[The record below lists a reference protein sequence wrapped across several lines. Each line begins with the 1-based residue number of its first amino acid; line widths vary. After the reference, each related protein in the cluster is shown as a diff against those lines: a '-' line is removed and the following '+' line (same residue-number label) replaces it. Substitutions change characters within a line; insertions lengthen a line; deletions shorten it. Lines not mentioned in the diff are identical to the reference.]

1 MPVYRMPD
9 GKLYN
14 FPDEMPKEEIRQIAS
29 KKFPNQIPP
38 RDDLLTT
45 AGKAISTFVPA
56 TQYAYE
62 AGRTLLA
69 ETALDFLDPRFE
81 EAYAIREGKTPEERK
96 IPVAPSVMKPG
107 APVEE
112 YLNQPAPIS
121 MPAFSPGQYL
131 PEDMKLAIAKNAAM
145 LSVGS
150 QLQAQK
156 ALAETPKANVAPG
169 SFDEFAFNLVSAVP
183 DIGIGLAAG
192 VAAVPTRG
200 ASIAA
205 VTPYFAAKAGG
216 PKYAEARKL
225 GLSHDQALGAAVVVG
240 AAEGAM
246 EALSSLVFSAKLG
259 GSLLGT
265 VLRTGAVEGITEGAT
280 EGVNILVDMGIL
292 RQDMTLEEAVSRLQM
307 AAAVGAVGGGTV
319 GGAIRLATGPGV
331 VPDDKAAPTTER
343 VVGSNFGVPTGAD
356 PGIAETLGNVAAQP
370 KAIEREKRLA
380 LPPPSAPEDI
390 VSPIVARQQTIKLSP
405 TEEQIAQKAADR
417 TRATLG
423 TAREV
428 TTPIGAF
435 SMSEVGP
442 DVAGKVNLW
451 RLRTNRQP
459 DAPVSVADMK
469 NAKVDQ
475 SFIDALILARKPLTG
490 EQGLAS
496 STRPAQESAVA
507 RTGPFTEEQYGAG
520 VASVRSAGRFTLKG
534 LQDATGATPAAAKLI
549 RDEMVQRGDLVLGTR
564 PGTFK
569 PYERPAAPSTQSPL
583 KTFTVA
589 PVSSDTIAVKKDGKV
604 VGVFEDQVA
613 AKDAVRGIREREK
626 AEQNPP
632 SRVEVV
638 RGGVD
643 AEGKAMDGRPGYA
656 VYENRYDAESNLVD
670 RAIVSTHVAEDAARA
685 RADALTSQPA
695 PQPQAAPGVAT
706 PSTPR
711 PSVIARSRQQTIP
724 TPKVV
729 EGRLQEIVDNLNEQ
743 ANRRALPLIGN
754 RVQIVSAITDKEGEG
769 GIEGSYLNQLI
780 ELSVENLDPN
790 MSTDEVVEALAG
802 VMDHE
807 TVHALREA
815 GVLAPGTRAWSIL
828 SNYVEKATHPKTGKT
843 YLETAFDTNPDLRDR
858 PDVVVEEAV
867 AEAFREWAA
876 NRRAVTGVPRTAL
889 EKIVEWFKRLVGSVP
904 DDIFRSIETGT
915 LARSRIKA
923 PLSYRGAAVEMME
936 KARAD
941 MAVATTPEETL
952 AAQRE
957 FLQAREQAAEDRVG
971 RVGPRSVLGTTPSD
985 DFMIGPR
992 GSFDRVEGL
1001 LEKAKTDLNLSPTPN
1016 RDTPDAGFLMKLANA
1031 YDKAK
1036 HEPSNIAV
1044 GKAYSSLVAE
1054 TKAIFNTL
1062 NVEVVPWRENG
1073 QPYLNQR
1080 ELIDDIADNGQ
1091 VKMRLSNE
1099 LFPPHPSRRNHPM
1112 QEPSGITTPDGSS
1125 LSNGDLLR
1133 VVAEVYGYAPVGAVP
1148 SQLGD
1153 YRAYHTLKG
1162 MYSDQGTRALATEML
1177 AQSAWQNAGPKM
1189 RLTDGSIA
1197 APDALGYV
1205 PPNMRE
1211 FAEQKAGLLPP
1222 EALVEPVQ
1230 PREDIIDLSGIG
1242 DETRYSR
1249 GVNKHGLADYLRQP
1263 VDTAGMTLPDKP
1275 LFTQETNNVN
1285 AQGQINR
1292 IKPVL
1297 DMFPNALKSER
1308 EWGRM
1313 MAYALASDDVPI
1325 APARL
1330 IKDLQDG
1337 TAIRNLKKMT
1347 PGQIADANHGF
1358 ENAAKMRAAYTSG
1371 AAGIDQTGKLFLWS
1385 FLSRG
1390 VSPYTQEGLFIDA
1403 YDGIEPWL
1411 RYAARGEWDASHT
1424 ERYRYGTPEV
1434 REVVAN
1440 LLYDNDL
1447 KAYADAKK
1455 DAEKKGKPF
1464 NQDLPRKIEWSV
1476 NPDGTVN
1483 LTYKEWAR
1491 LAAPAG
1497 MGQPGAGASHN
1508 LNAFGHDFLAKMSQS
1523 AGDGTSRSRLRVIH
1537 DMMADPRSTGPAI
1550 RRKFMTMGQGVG
1562 IDNKVVSFTLLVA
1575 GFPDVMVL
1583 DRVQV
1588 RQLWNDGRFGGINLY
1603 DGVKEK
1609 GKQVT
1614 GTALAD
1620 ITYGARGLLIYE
1632 AIEREI
1638 SERMADIYTQLG
1650 RPQDASIGR
1659 YHWDTW
1665 VTDSGQEASHGTL
1678 GAILP
1683 VQFGGDP
1690 LSAVA
1695 AKQGEY
1701 GSYAY
1706 GARYGVDGRG
1716 TSYFNYDT
1724 PDGKVFTFSVPGFV
1738 EFQQEIK
1745 KPANKVVPPKF
1756 SVTGEKKNAD
1766 GTKTKDD
1773 FNGPWFTRPEVNTR
1787 QLTALAARYALG
1799 EAGAEPGTIRADGFD
1814 APIPDG
1820 LAARAYPAYADETRY
1835 SRGIKYGPAEQ
1846 SRLPARNRGAGRYA
1860 LGNLAP
1866 LAGSPQVKG
1875 AAGPD
1880 PRLVTVA
1887 EQYARDNGIELRR
1900 QAEYVKV
1907 DPDRAR
1913 RIAAAYEA
1921 MPHNPSDPKAQE
1933 AYRDLIRQTIAQYR
1947 ALEKAGYKFWFLDI
1961 NTPEGLDYTSTPW
1974 NAMRDLRANQSMGV
1988 FPTATGFGSNEAFN
2002 PAANPLLLD
2011 TGIKW
2016 PWGSPNGPA
2025 QPVLANDLFR
2035 AVHDAFGHG
2044 IENSGFRAE
2053 GEENAW
2059 QAHVRLFTG
2068 PAVAA
2073 LTSETRGQNSWVN
2086 YGPYGEQNRSASGSE
2101 TVFADQK
2108 IGLMPEWT
2116 WLEGRA
2122 GNMGELTA
2130 ANSYNVGSPEF
2141 YAMLDDVVPGGKYY
2155 GDPKRSAAAVV
2166 SPADT
2171 SAPAF
2176 SETRDGNAFFGGDIA
2191 YHQLQMARD
2200 GDRGAVLVYMNPED
2214 FLRLADPAPVRE
2226 QALYTAAAND
2236 GLKFNTMPSLVVESG
2251 KVGAVP
2257 VMNSDGVGMARAL
2270 VGKSTAMPVVLYP
2283 SGKGQ
2288 IENADTLTAN
2298 GNLVDMLGMYEFDIE
2313 RRGPRQGL
2321 STIAFNSWF
2330 KQSAVVD
2337 ESGAPKRVYDLGTP
2351 DSNLG
2356 VFDTRA
2362 SEFRSHF
2369 GSVDQ
2374 ANTRGDRGPGY
2385 PSYLSIQNPLALVD
2399 DGSFKTDAVAK
2410 QLLDL
2415 GVIDADFYRSVMDN
2429 TVNGPVA
2436 LQDAVMDAGYDGIV
2450 YRTEPDGLDAYIT
2463 FQPTQAKAAVAD
2475 RGSWSAAGSDIRYS
2489 RGRPRAR
2496 VTPHGGMVHRNIYDR
2511 VQGWFSTN
2519 LHNFGR
2525 SKRAIPIAG
2534 SIFDLRINFQDN
2546 FLPIKEYYD
2555 ELVRKGLPIPADLNA
2570 YIVEQSVG
2578 SAAAFQ
2584 VQQRERQFVTPLTDA
2599 MKAGIKAKRF
2609 TYDDVI
2615 DFLYALHAPERNAY
2629 LRARGSKKPDPSGM
2643 TDAVATKIIADA
2655 KAKGTFTDL
2664 MAISRM
2670 ADDIVADINQTRL
2683 ATGQV
2688 TADVLA
2694 ASPFQHWVPLR
2705 DTEDTDPNDFITKP
2719 PRADGVGR
2727 GFTSWGKRPDK
2738 RMFGRTSKAGDI
2750 VANLVSLQAVTVMRG
2765 ERARVGKALVDTIRR
2780 AQAAGVQGS
2789 ISILT
2794 QYPKRLAYGAD
2805 GMIREIVDP
2814 SFRNDPRFL
2823 VFKIDGKDVIL
2834 QTDDAY
2840 ISTALRSPMIE
2851 QFGKLMQI
2859 MMWVRRTYTALITSR
2874 NPNFVLTN
2882 FVRDAQEALINATQY
2897 DVKNMIPKM
2906 VAGIPQAAIAIS
2918 EYQLNQKAPPGS
2930 GKMTRHYEEMV
2941 QNGWIVSFLA
2951 PTDLATTINKLRRD
2965 AGALEGGKAVVA
2977 KAGQAVDYA
2986 LAKWDGLNNVAEG
2999 TMRLGLYS
3007 AMRDAGASITEAG
3020 VAAKN
3025 LTINFNKGGKYKQLM
3040 DTGYLFASVVTN
3052 GMAVAGSALKS
3063 KAGLGILTG
3072 VIGMAVLLDALNRA
3086 VSDDEDE
3093 NGIKDYDQMSED
3105 ELARNI
3111 ILPVHK
3117 FGVPGITQPLK
3128 IPMAIGVYGAI
3139 FNLGRNINRAIDSF
3153 TNPRQP
3159 IKADGA
3165 MGRAV
3170 TAMVGAISPIGSS
3183 SNPAVVISPWF
3194 VDPLVELAS
3203 NKNWADM
3210 DIVPPTYDETKPM
3223 SERFYRSTD
3232 GTFVWAAQKLNDL
3245 TGGNAMRK
3253 GSLDWSP
3260 EHLQYWFEFATAGT
3274 GKFLLDAKYM
3284 LTEAPLAVIAGEEV
3298 DLGKMPV
3305 IKRFV
3310 TGTSTKRGA
3319 QDIYYDLAGEV
3330 KTTENELEDKEL
3342 RAAGKTRIASNSRV
3356 RSAFDRAD
3364 RQLKDLRKKLRA
3376 AMDNKTMTQTARL
3389 KKVSD
3394 IRDDMA
3400 EVMNRAVAAY
3410 YDEAEKR
3417 AKVN

>member
-1 MPVYRMPD
+1 MSFGASPYGPPTAPQQPENDIVVEMPD
-9 GKLYN
+9 GQLVAFKPGTTPQRIAELISSKYPNEIQNILERKSKADNPFVAAGKSAINAFASDFPQAFSGIKQQLFEGSAGDPDKLLAQIGPEYKLNATRTASFDEQNLIRWASGRLGIQPAGTGRDILDPAQTAQVEAFIKTPQGKAELEAALKGQDPN
-14 FPDEMPKEEIRQIAS
+14 FRPLGTSYERVQALEKEGAKERKKIEAERIPVNVVPGSIIGAGVSAVSSTAQLAPAIAASLLLKTPAPVLAQAQLMTQGQSYGRGRDEGLSPNDAALYGVLSGASEAIPSALPIGLLLQQGPGRFFRKLGEQVAAEGLSEGVTALLQIGLDKGFIEPEMTWSEAS
-29 KKFPNQIPP
+29 N
-38 RDDLLTT
+38 RLTT
-45 AGKAISTFVPA
+45 AILSGAFGGGI
-56 TQYAYE
+56 TQS
-62 AGRTLLA
+62 G
-69 ETALDFLDPRFE
+69 
-81 EAYAIREGKTPEERK
+81 
-96 IPVAPSVMKPG
+96 
-107 APVEE
+107 
-112 YLNQPAPIS
+112 
-121 MPAFSPGQYL
+121 
-131 PEDMKLAIAKNAAM
+131 
-145 LSVGS
+145 
-150 QLQAQK
+150 
-156 ALAETPKANVAPG
+156 
-169 SFDEFAFNLVSAVP
+169 VSAV
-183 DIGIGLAAG
+183 DRI
-192 VAAVPTRG
+192 TQ
-200 ASIAA
+200 
-205 VTPYFAAKAGG
+205 G
-216 PKYAEARKL
+216 P
-225 GLSHDQALGAAVVVG
+225 
-240 AAEGAM
+240 
-246 EALSSLVFSAKLG
+246 F
-259 GSLLGT
+259 
-265 VLRTGAVEGITEGAT
+265 
-280 EGVNILVDMGIL
+280 
-292 RQDMTLEEAVSRLQM
+292 
-307 AAAVGAVGGGTV
+307 
-319 GGAIRLATGPGV
+319 

-428 TTPIGAF
+428 TTPIGSF

-451 RLRTNRQP
+451 RMRTGRQP

-549 RDEMVQRGDLVLGTR
+549 RDEMVQRGDLVPGTR

-589 PVSSDTIAVKKDGKV
+589 PVSLDTIAVKKDGKV

-626 AEQNPP
+626 AEQLPA
-632 SRVEVV
+632 SRVEVA

-656 VYENRYDAESNLVD
+656 VYENRYDAEGNLVD
-670 RAIVSTHVAEDAARA
+670 RAVVSTHVAEDTARAEAERFTARGAAPPRVRTGPEAFQEIADEVAAARA
-685 RADALTSQPA
+685 SGRA
-695 PQPQAAPGVAT
+695 
-706 PSTPR
+706 PR
-711 PSVIARSRQQTIP
+711 PSVIARSRQQIVP

-729 EGRLQEIVDNLNEQ
+729 EGRLQEIVDKLNEQ

-754 RVQIVSAITDKEGEG
+754 RVQIVLAITDKEGEG

-815 GVLAPGTRAWSIL
+815 GVLAPRTRAWSIL

-858 PDVVVEEAV
+858 PDVVVEEAI
-867 AEAFREWAA
+867 AEAFRMWAA

-985 DFMIGPR
+985 DFMVGPR
-992 GSFDRVEGL
+992 GSFDRVEDL

-1016 RDTPDAGFLMKLANA
+1016 RDTPDAGFLMKLADA

-1211 FAEQKAGLLPP
+1211 FAEQKAALLPP

-1249 GVNKHGLADYLRQP
+1249 GVLQTRMMPNGDTPDRISTRQPTTIRGLARQNPLTDNLIIDLAAMKADPAKFAANMQIVKSYPGFRTTATIPDQIAEDFIDFVVGNLVYLHNRVPGEIRQRSKLWY
-1263 VDTAGMTLPDKP
+1263 DGARTITERWARQYNLPDYVVAGVLASLSPQKDWYQNVSLAERVLDIYTSFTTGNNRAFTPTPEMAATAQRIYAKP
-1275 LFTQETNNVN
+1275 DYANDVQTVLNGTLTDMPDDLTKAMWVRIYDETYNPRGFRTVSPEGEFIGQPEGNVAWGSNVEIAKAISAIGNPTRDNVSERMGEKHKVRNFYNNILAPKAPWGDVTIDTHAVAAALIRPLSGSSPEVHHN
-1285 AQGQINR
+1285 FGSSPGVSKQPLGWIAARNIADNGAQGTYGIYAEAYRRAAEQLGILPRELQSITWEAIRGLFPAVDKRNAGKVQQVLNVWNAVKTGALDVGAARTQI
-1292 IKPVL
+1292 
-1297 DMFPNALKSER
+1297 E
-1308 EWGRM
+1308 
-1313 MAYALASDDVPI
+1313 ALA
-1325 APARL
+1325 
-1330 IKDLQDG
+1330 
-1337 TAIRNLKKMT
+1337 
-1347 PGQIADANHGF
+1347 
-1358 ENAAKMRAAYTSG
+1358 
-1371 AAGIDQTGKLFLWS
+1371 
-1385 FLSRG
+1385 
-1390 VSPYTQEGLFIDA
+1390 
-1403 YDGIEPWL
+1403 
-1411 RYAARGEWDASHT
+1411 
-1424 ERYRYGTPEV
+1424 
-1434 REVVAN
+1434 
-1440 LLYDNDL
+1440 
-1447 KAYADAKK
+1447 
-1455 DAEKKGKPF
+1455 
-1464 NQDLPRKIEWSV
+1464 
-1476 NPDGTVN
+1476 
-1483 LTYKEWAR
+1483 
-1491 LAAPAG
+1491 
-1497 MGQPGAGASHN
+1497 
-1508 LNAFGHDFLAKMSQS
+1508 
-1523 AGDGTSRSRLRVIH
+1523 
-1537 DMMADPRSTGPAI
+1537 
-1550 RRKFMTMGQGVG
+1550 
-1562 IDNKVVSFTLLVA
+1562 
-1575 GFPDVMVL
+1575 
-1583 DRVQV
+1583 
-1588 RQLWNDGRFGGINLY
+1588 GGINDPTWLGPDSGSAAAARPTSY
-1603 DGVKEK
+1603 EGELARARVQRS
-1609 GKQVT
+1609 GT
-1614 GTALAD
+1614 GQLAAD
-1620 ITYGARGLLIYE
+1620 RGYARG
-1632 AIEREI
+1632 
-1638 SERMADIYTQLG
+1638 ADGST
-1650 RPQDASIGR
+1650 
-1659 YHWDTW
+1659 
-1665 VTDSGQEASHGTL
+1665 SGQ
-1678 GAILP
+1678 
-1683 VQFGGDP
+1683 
-1690 LSAVA
+1690 
-1695 AKQGEY
+1695 
-1701 GSYAY
+1701 
-1706 GARYGVDGRG
+1706 
-1716 TSYFNYDT
+1716 
-1724 PDGKVFTFSVPGFV
+1724 SVPGR
-1738 EFQQEIK
+1738 
-1745 KPANKVVPPKF
+1745 
-1756 SVTGEKKNAD
+1756 G
-1766 GTKTKDD
+1766 D
-1773 FNGPWFTRPEVNTR
+1773 FY
-1787 QLTALAARYALG
+1787 L
-1799 EAGAEPGTIRADGFD
+1799 
-1814 APIPDG
+1814 
-1820 LAARAYPAYADETRY
+1820 Y

-1846 SRLPARNRGAGRYA
+1846 SRLPSRDGGGRIPTPSSTPLEGAP
-1860 LGNLAP
+1860 NV
-1866 LAGSPQVKG
+1866 AGAS
-1875 AAGPD
+1875 GPD
-1880 PRLVTVA
+1880 ARLLAVA
-1887 EQYARDNGIELRR
+1887 EQYARDNGIDLRR
-1900 QAEYVKV
+1900 QSEFVEV
-1907 DPDRAR
+1907 DPKRAA
-1913 RIAAAYEA
+1913 RIAAAYDV
-1921 MPHNPSDPKAQE
+1921 MPHAPTDPKVVA
-1933 AYRDLIRQTIAQYR
+1933 AYQDLIRQTVAQYR
-1947 ALEKAGYKFWFLDI
+1947 ALEQAGYQFYFRD
-1961 NTPEGLDYTSTPW
+1961 PDGRDPYEGQQGGFGNPW
-1974 NAMRDLRANQSMGV
+1974 NAMRDLRANKRMAV
-1988 FPTATGFGSNEAFN
+1988 FPTSDGFGSGATDVDVTG
-2002 PAANPLLLD
+2002 NPLLQSTD
-2011 TGIKW
+2011 IKW
-2016 PWGSPNGPA
+2016 AWGSPTGPLRN
-2025 QPVLANDLFR
+2025 VTANDLFR

-2044 IENSGFRAE
+2044 LEGAGFRAR

-2059 QAHVRLFTG
+2059 QAHVRLFQG
-2068 PAVAA
+2068 PAVGAI
-2073 LTSETRGQNSWVN
+2073 TTETRGQNSWLN
-2086 YGPYGEQNRSASGSE
+2086 YGPYGEKNRSASVE
-2101 TVFADQK
+2101 DTVFADQK
-2108 IGLMPEWT
+2108 TGLMPEWT
-2116 WLEGRA
+2116 WLDGRA

-2176 SETRDGNAFFGGDIA
+2176 SETRDGNAFFGGDVA
-2191 YHQLQMARD
+2191 YQQLQMARD

-2226 QALYTAAAND
+2226 QALYNAAAND

-2298 GNLVDMLGMYEFDIE
+2298 GSLVDMLGMYEFDIE

-2321 STIAFNSWF
+2321 SSVAFNSWF

-2374 ANTRGDRGPGY
+2374 ANTQGDRGPGY

-2436 LQDAVMDAGYDGIV
+2436 LQDAVMEAGYDGIV
-2450 YRTEPDGLDAYIT
+2450 YRTEPDGPDAYIT

-2584 VQQRERQFVTPLTDA
+2584 VQQRERQFITPLTDA

-2615 DFLYALHAPERNAY
+2615 DFLYALHAPERNDY

-2643 TDAVATKIIADA
+2643 TDAVAAKIIADA
-2655 KAKGTFTDL
+2655 RAKGTFTDL

-2683 ATGQV
+2683 ATGQI

-2765 ERARVGKALVDTIRR
+2765 ERARVGKALVDTIRQ

-2834 QTDDAY
+2834 QTDDMY
-2840 ISTALRSPMIE
+2840 ISNALRSPMIE
-2851 QFGKLMQI
+2851 QFGKLLQI

-2882 FVRDAQEALINATQY
+2882 FVRDAQEALINAAQY
-2897 DVKNMIPKM
+2897 DVKNLIPKM
-2906 VAGIPQAAIAIS
+2906 VASIPQAAIAIS

-3111 ILPVHK
+3111 VLPVHK

-3139 FNLGRNINRAIDSF
+3139 YNLGRNINRAIDSF

-3253 GSLDWSP
+3253 GGLDWSP

-3298 DLGKMPV
+3298 DLGKIPV

-3342 RAAGKTRIASNSRV
+3342 RASGKTRIASSSRV

>member
-1 MPVYRMPD
+1 MPIVRMPD
-9 GKLYN
+9 GVLVRFRN
-14 FPDEMPKEEIRQIAS
+14 DMSREDIRSAIAS
-29 KKFPNQIPP
+29 KFPDKIPP

-69 ETALDFLDPRFE
+69 ETALDYLDPRFE
-81 EAYAIREGKTPEERK
+81 EAYAVREGKTPEERK

-121 MPAFSPGQYL
+121 MPAFSLGQYL

-169 SFDEFAFNLVSAVP
+169 SFDEFAFNLVAAVP

-451 RLRTNRQP
+451 RLRTGRQP

-549 RDEMVQRGDLVLGTR
+549 RDEMVQRGDLVPGSR

-626 AEQNPP
+626 AEQLPP
-632 SRVEVV
+632 STVQIV

-670 RAIVSTHVAEDAARA
+670 RAVVSTHVAEDAARA

-711 PSVIARSRQQTIP
+711 PSAIARSRQQTIP

-729 EGRLQEIVDNLNEQ
+729 EGRLQEIVDKLNEQ

-807 TVHALREA
+807 TIHALREA

-876 NRRAVTGVPRTAL
+876 NRRAVTGVPRTAF

-941 MAVATTPEETL
+941 MAVATTPEEEL

-1016 RDTPDAGFLMKLANA
+1016 RDTPDAGFLMKLADA

-1112 QEPSGITTPDGSS
+1112 QEPSGVTTPDGSS

-1162 MYSDQGTRALATEML
+1162 MYSDQGTRALAAEML

-1211 FAEQKAGLLPP
+1211 FAEQKASLLPP
-1222 EALVEPVQ
+1222 EALVEPAQ

-1249 GVNKHGLADYLRQP
+1249 GVNPQVNTPEFKRWFKNSKVVGPDGQPLVVYHGSPSGAFNIFDPAKTGTTSVLFSTVETHRQGFYFAEKEGFARGFADQRRGGTVMPVYLSINKPLDVTSTDNASVARLREVAARMQEIDPEINNPDFIVGKAGYDDFWELLDTAEGGDVLVQAARDLGYDGIKMIEPDLETRDPNYVPDRDGAVTWVAFEPTQIKSAIGNRGTFDPTNPDIRYSKGVNKHGLADYLRQP

-1297 DMFPNALKSER
+1297 DMFPDALKSES

-1411 RYAARGEWDASHT
+1411 RYAGRGEWDPTHT

-1440 LLYDNDL
+1440 TLYDNDL

-1756 SVTGEKKNAD
+1756 SVTEEKKNAD

-1835 SRGIKYGPAEQ
+1835 SRGVKYGPAEQ
-1846 SRLPARNRGAGRYA
+1846 SRLPSLNDKAR
-1860 LGNLAP
+1860 
-1866 LAGSPQVKG
+1866 
-1875 AAGPD
+1875 
-1880 PRLVTVA
+1880 T
-1887 EQYARDNGIELRR
+1887 
-1900 QAEYVKV
+1900 
-1907 DPDRAR
+1907 
-1913 RIAAAYEA
+1913 
-1921 MPHNPSDPKAQE
+1921 
-1933 AYRDLIRQTIAQYR
+1933 
-1947 ALEKAGYKFWFLDI
+1947 
-1961 NTPEGLDYTSTPW
+1961 
-1974 NAMRDLRANQSMGV
+1974 
-1988 FPTATGFGSNEAFN
+1988 
-2002 PAANPLLLD
+2002 
-2011 TGIKW
+2011 
-2016 PWGSPNGPA
+2016 
-2025 QPVLANDLFR
+2025 
-2035 AVHDAFGHG
+2035 
-2044 IENSGFRAE
+2044 
-2053 GEENAW
+2053 
-2059 QAHVRLFTG
+2059 
-2068 PAVAA
+2068 
-2073 LTSETRGQNSWVN
+2073 
-2086 YGPYGEQNRSASGSE
+2086 
-2101 TVFADQK
+2101 
-2108 IGLMPEWT
+2108 
-2116 WLEGRA
+2116 
-2122 GNMGELTA
+2122 
-2130 ANSYNVGSPEF
+2130 YNVGSPEF

-2226 QALYTAAAND
+2226 QALYNAAAND

-2257 VMNSDGVGMARAL
+2257 VMNSDGAGMARAL
-2270 VGKSTAMPVVLYP
+2270 LGKATAMPVVLYP

-2337 ESGAPKRVYDLGTP
+2337 ENGAPKRVYDLGTP

-2399 DGSFKTDAVAK
+2399 GGSFKTDAVAK

-2436 LQDAVMDAGYDGIV
+2436 LQDAVTEAGYDGIV
-2450 YRTEPDGLDAYIT
+2450 YRTGPDGPDAYIT

-2615 DFLYALHAPERNAY
+2615 DFLYALHAPERNDY
-2629 LRARGSKKPDPSGM
+2629 LRARGSRKPDPSGM
-2643 TDAVATKIIADA
+2643 TDAVAAKIIADA
-2655 KAKGTFTDL
+2655 KAKGTFTEL

-2683 ATGQV
+2683 ATGQI

-2705 DTEDTDPNDFITKP
+2705 DTEDTDPDDSITKP
-2719 PRADGVGR
+2719 PRADNVGR
-2727 GFTSWGKRPDK
+2727 GFTSWGTRPDK

-2750 VANLVSLQAVTVMRG
+2750 LANLVALQAVTVMRG
-2765 ERARVGKALVDTIRR
+2765 ERARVGKALVATIRQ
-2780 AQAAGVQGS
+2780 AQAAGVSSS

-2805 GMIREIVDP
+2805 GMIREIVDQN
-2814 SFRNDPRFL
+2814 FRKDPRYL

-2951 PTDLATTINKLRRD
+2951 PTDLAATINKLRRD

-3342 RAAGKTRIASNSRV
+3342 RASGKTRVASSSRV

-3364 RQLKDLRKKLRA
+3364 RQLKELRKKLRT